1 MIPPTSVEAER
12 VFSAAVFFLTKFRT
26 RMRDQ
31 TLDKL
36 IFLIF
41 HLSSLSKDTHINENR
56 KF

>member
-1 MIPPTSVEAER
+1 MIPPTSVEAEH